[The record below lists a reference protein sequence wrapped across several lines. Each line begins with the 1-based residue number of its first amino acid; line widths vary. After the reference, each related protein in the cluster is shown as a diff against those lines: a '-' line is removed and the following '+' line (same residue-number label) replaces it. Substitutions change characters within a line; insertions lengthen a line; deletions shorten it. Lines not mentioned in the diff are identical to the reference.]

1 MYKRILTA
9 SVAASAFLLSAPA
22 VGQNQSGLVN
32 VNVSDITVRDVLQDV
47 IADNNISAQIPVSA
61 IVSVPIGIAANVC
74 NVSAA
79 VLAQQA
85 ADAAPCNAT
94 SETASRNELTQ
105 LARAMQ
111 RQQR

>member
-1 MYKRILTA
+1 MYKRIYAA
-9 SVAASAFLLSAPA
+9 SLAASACLLAAPA
-22 VGQNQSGLVN
+22 VAQNQSGLVN

-47 IADNNISAQIPVSA
+47 IADNNISATIPVSA

-74 NVSAA
+74 NISAA

-94 SETASRNELTQ
+94 SSTASRTELTQ
-105 LARAMQ
+105 VARVLQ
-111 RQQR
+111 NQQR